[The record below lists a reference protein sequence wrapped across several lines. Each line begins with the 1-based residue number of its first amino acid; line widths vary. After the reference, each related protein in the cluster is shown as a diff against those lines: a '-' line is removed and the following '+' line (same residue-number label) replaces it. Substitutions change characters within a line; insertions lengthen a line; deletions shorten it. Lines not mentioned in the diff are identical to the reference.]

1 MIAEAVVNPVSRSG
15 ARVYRRFA
23 PLLRRHFTL
32 RTVFTEYRG
41 HASEIAAG
49 SDADL
54 IVVFGGDG
62 TLNEVVNGLV
72 HNVRFPFVAPTFGGS
87 GCDVARSLGIE
98 REPERRVREVLQRME
113 SGDGYRIYLSRVD
126 TKSGGRFFI
135 GVSDV
140 GFGAEVARRFDRWR
154 RLGRFGYTG
163 AVLEALKEF
172 GPRRVRFRVDDDPYS
187 MEVMMLVFARTPY
200 FGGGMHISP
209 NSDPVSRE
217 AKVIVLK
224 RVGRLRFL
232 LNFPKVYSGQHLKMK
247 EVAEIP
253 GRNLYVETPGLP
265 VEAEGEFVGETPAVY
280 TITEAYVNFV

>member
-1 MIAEAVVNPVSRSG
+1 MRAEALVNPVSRSG
-15 ARVYRRFA
+15 KKVYKKFK
-23 PLLRRHFTL
+23 PLLKRHFNL

-41 HASEIAAG
+41 HASEIARE
-49 SDADL
+49 SEADV
-54 IVVFGGDG
+54 IFVFGGDG

-98 REPERRVREVLQRME
+98 RNPEKRVREVLAKLE
-113 SGDGYRIYLSRVD
+113 SGSGHRVHLSRVD
-126 TKSGGRFFI
+126 TASGGRFFI

-154 RLGRFGYTG
+154 KLGRFGYTLS
-163 AVLEALKEF
+163 VLESLKEF
-172 GPRRVRFRVDDDPYS
+172 KPRRVNFRVDDDPYT
-187 MEVMMLVFARTPY
+187 MEVMMVVFARTPY
-200 FGGGMHISP
+200 FGGGMFISP

-217 AKVIVLK
+217 ARVVVLK
-224 RVGRLRFL
+224 RVGPVRFL
-232 LNFPKVYSGQHLKMK
+232 LNFPKVYSGKHLEM
-247 EVAEIP
+247 EEISEIP

-265 VEAEGEFVGETPAVY
+265 VEAEGEYAGETPAVY

>member
-15 ARVYRRFA
+15 TKVYRRFE
-23 PLLRRHFTL
+23 PLLKRHFNL

-41 HASEIAAG
+41 HASEIAAS

-54 IVVFGGDG
+54 MVVFGGDG

-98 REPERRVREVLQRME
+98 RDPERRVREILQRMG

-126 TKSGGRFFI
+126 TESGGRFFI

-154 RLGRFGYTG
+154 RLGRFGYTV
-163 AVLEALKEF
+163 AVLETLKEF
-172 GPRRVRFRVDDDPYS
+172 KPRRIHFRVDDDPYS

-217 AKVIVLK
+217 ARVIVLK
-224 RVGRLRFL
+224 RVGPVKFL
-232 LNFPKVYSGQHLKMK
+232 LNFPKVYAGEHLKM
-247 EVAEIP
+247 EEIAEIP

-280 TITEAYVNFV
+280 TITEAYANFV